1 MQVSMKSMESA
12 MERIHRLT
20 RSLRSARAVELPA
33 DPETAA
39 YLLMPMIIANQ
50 HRSVADLISSS
61 SFDVNY
67 AFGRAQRNL
76 LHIAANC
83 GSFECMVLLLKKGAD
98 VNYQDMSGCT
108 ALHLAARNGQKKCLA
123 KLLEYNADVN
133 IRNNEGLTTI
143 HWLAVNGRTELLHDL
158 LQHVENVDVEVG
170 DRKQNVDV
178 EDAQGQTAL
187 HVACQNGH
195 KSTVLCLLDNGAD
208 INRPNVTG
216 ATPLSFACSHGQRD
230 TAQILLS
237 RGAKYLGDSNGC
249 APLELAVQGGYSETC
264 EVLLQHIPRLF
275 EPLMQMT
282 LNTNIKEA
290 MLFKVLAFICQSS
303 VSQHHMILVSVAE
316 LASAAGHRLL
326 SVSSNYEDQV
336 VSFLRCVKMLCRLYR
351 LAPCEHSAKD
361 SYTASRNTVPMATVF
376 RPLELLWKSLEEWL
390 LLIGSELNRAKT
402 APSKCS
408 KGLGEEDSLQDT
420 DEIATALIA
429 DRLSLHE
436 DDLPGEMT
444 LSSSLQSL
452 TLGGSG
458 ELKDH
463 IVEEEDETTAPPQ
476 DGRSETSTDQS
487 ASRPGTVEAAGADQ
501 EVRLSGTDSQQSD
514 SAQQGGVLF
523 NTSSHDIQGHHSTA
537 VRGHRRSRSRTYSS
551 SSSRGTSPPG
561 STSRSHSAQ
570 DVVAACA
577 DRVCAVIQAFYN
589 CCSCHTPQ
597 GMTSPRFIEFVV
609 RHDAVLKFLVTRN
622 PKIIFDHF
630 HFLLECPELMSRFM
644 HIIKAQD
651 FTARREWFY
660 ENLHPQTGDRDLV
673 HRPPS
678 EDDVLLINREQVF
691 DSSCKIVTKMNSEKL
706 KENIAVK
713 FSGEEGMGQGVVRE
727 WFDILS
733 KEILNPDYALF
744 TMSADG
750 STFQPNSNSAVNP
763 DHLNYFRFAGG
774 IMGLALYHRQLLNV
788 YFTRSFYKHILG
800 IPVNY
805 HDVASIDPEYAKNLQ
820 WILDHDISDLGLE
833 LTFSVETDVFGAMEE
848 VELKPDGKN
857 IQVTEANKAEYVQL
871 VTELRMTRAIQPQIN
886 AFLQGFHAFIP
897 CSLVQLF
904 DEYELELMLS
914 GLPEVDVEDFERN
927 TDYNSG
933 YTADCPVIKWF
944 WETVRD
950 FPQQER
956 VLLLQFVTGSSRVPH
971 GGFAYLPGGSGMQK
985 ITISPVTYTPNLLP
999 TASTCINL
1007 LKLPEYRSREELR
1020 ERLKVALQ
1028 HGSLGYGMA

>member
-1 MQVSMKSMESA
+1 MKSMESA
-12 MERIHRLT
+12 MERLHRLT

-50 HRSVADLISSS
+50 HRSVADLISNS

-158 LQHVENVDVEVG
+158 LQHVENVDVDVG

-282 LNTNIKEA
+282 LITNIKEA

-351 LAPCEHSAKD
+351 LAPCEHSVKD

-390 LLIGSELNRAKT
+390 LLIGSELNRAKA
-402 APSKCS
+402 APCMGS
-408 KGLGEEDSLQDT
+408 KGVGDEDNLQDT

-436 DDLPGEMT
+436 DDLPAEMT

-463 IVEEEDETTAPPQ
+463 IVEEEDEPEAAAPLQ
-476 DGRSETSTDQS
+476 DCEVETPTEQS
-487 ASRPGTVEAAGADQ
+487 ANKQGVKIAGPDHD
-501 EVRLSGTDSQQSD
+501 VRTDSQQSD
-514 SAQQGGVLF
+514 SAQQGGVVF
-523 NTSSHDIQGHHSTA
+523 NTSSHDTQGHHST

-551 SSSRGTSPPG
+551 SSSRGASPPG
-561 STSRSHSAQ
+561 SASRSHSAQ

-691 DSSCKIVTKMNSEKL
+691 DSSCKIVTKLNSEKL

-914 GLPEVDVEDFERN
+914 GLPEVDVEDFEKN

-1020 ERLKVALQ
+1020 ERLKIALQ